1 MTSIALVIPA
11 RDEEA
16 CIQPVVAGFLNA
28 RDERGQPWL
37 QVIVV
42 ADNGSRDRTAAI
54 ASAAG
59 AVVVHEPR
67 PGYGSACLA
76 ALRHLEERP
85 EGPPEIV
92 VFADGD
98 GSNDP
103 SDLGPLL
110 EPLRRGYADL
120 VIGVRTR
127 PEDQAAMTMP
137 QRFGNRLACALMR
150 PVAHVAYSDL
160 GPYRAIRW
168 SSLTRLEMQD
178 PNYGWTVEMQLKA
191 VRHGLRIREVQVKNH
206 ARLAGESK
214 VSGTL
219 RGVAGAGYKIIG
231 TILRYR

>member
-1 MTSIALVIPA
+1 MSRIALVIPA

-16 CIQPVVAGFLNA
+16 CIEAVVSGFVGA
-28 RDERGQPWL
+28 RDPRGAPWL
-37 QVIVV
+37 ESVVV
-42 ADNGSRDRTAAI
+42 ADNGSRDRTAELAR
-54 ASAAG
+54 AAG

-67 PGYGSACLA
+67 PGYGRACLA
-76 ALRHLEERP
+76 ALRHLSERP
-85 EGPPEIV
+85 GGPPELV

-103 SDLGPLL
+103 GDLGRLL
-110 EPLRRGYADL
+110 EPLLSGYADL

-127 PEDQAAMTMP
+127 AEDQAAMTLP

-160 GPYRAIRW
+160 GPFRAIRW
-168 SSLTRLEMQD
+168 AALARLEMQD

-191 VRHGLRIREVQVKNH
+191 VRHRLRIREVVVKNH
-206 ARLAGESK
+206 PRLAGESK
-214 VSGTL
+214 VSGTV